1 MVALPLIA
9 AGAALVGSGVAAHN
23 VDNNKVKPGTQR
35 FLTTLAAQPYNALTA
50 PFGHYL
56 GLYANR
62 FNLHG
67 PSGIVTRLGVSAREM
82 AKVGS
87 LVILTNQDQLGF
99 DTPFSVFSNG
109 EDLKCAKEALR
120 HGSDALVRIPEMG
133 TKLTAA
139 LINLAD
145 TKKEKKD
152 AENNIV
158 SFARKTADALEITSQ
173 GITRFR
179 TMLLPRLQELT
190 L

>member
-1 MVALPLIA
+1 MLPFVVG
-9 AGAALVGSGVAAHN
+9 AGAALVCSTVAAHSPEA
-23 VDNNKVKPGTQR
+23 DPGFLR
-35 FLTTLAAQPYNALTA
+35 FAQEIIKQPSKAFFA
-50 PFGHYL
+50 PVGHYL
-56 GLYANR
+56 GLDANR

-67 PSGIVTRLGVSAREM
+67 PFGIVIDWAVYAREM

-87 LVILTNQDQLGF
+87 LVSLTNQDQLDF

-139 LINLAD
+139 LIKLAD
-145 TKKEKKD
+145 TKKEKD

-158 SFARKTADALEITSQ
+158 SFARKTTHVLESTSQ
-173 GITRFR
+173 ITTHFR